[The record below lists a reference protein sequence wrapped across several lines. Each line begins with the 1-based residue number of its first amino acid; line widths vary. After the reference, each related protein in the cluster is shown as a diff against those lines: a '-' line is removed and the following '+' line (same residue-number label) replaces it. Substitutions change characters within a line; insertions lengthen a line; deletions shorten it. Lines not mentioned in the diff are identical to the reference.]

1 MLKIEWAIGQMM
13 NTCLFIW
20 IMTHPRQILSLVHHK
35 FTVNGEGIHSVS
47 FFSIDNVNNEERE
60 KVVRFE
66 VDNTPPI
73 INYSFSVQSGSEVN
87 DDNGRFDVYPNYSAM
102 FLSATDRDVGTE
114 DIFYSV
120 DNGPLLPVDG
130 KQSIDLS
137 EINRSDDK
145 RFVRIRIVAEDKLGN
160 KSEREAT
167 FYVDGI

>member
-1 MLKIEWAIGQMM
+1 MG
-13 NTCLFIW
+13 
-20 IMTHPRQILSLVHHK
+20 
-35 FTVNGEGIHSVS
+35 
-47 FFSIDNVNNEERE
+47 
-60 KVVRFE
+60 
-66 VDNTPPI
+66 PI

-120 DNGPLLPVDG
+120 DNGPLLQLDG